1 MAKKLYYSDV
11 DEVIK
16 YTGVEYDKLGL
27 GSEEELEELILKWL
41 KQVTSLMNNN
51 RNRNMITDLDFGDK
65 VIIDYGVELWKA
77 LSGGIT
83 ASIITAKDEMPDY
96 YTYAINQIEIDSSV
110 TNMII
115 VERNIDSL
123 FQDFSDAKILMIRV
137 KPYLDLL
144 AGDMQLILSNEEEIR
159 ILDFPEMNKEEWKL
173 CKFYLGCDDDLKEIT
188 KISIKVVNS
197 IGSYLWI
204 SDVQKLVIPEG
215 IINIAMRACANMVKL
230 AYANRESPVIRIEDL
245 NATLLNDEILTDSLK
260 KELKQWPAKPSFRFM
275 RVESPND

>member
-260 KELKQWPAKPSFRFM
+260 KELKQWLAKPSFRFM
-275 RVESPND
+275 RVESPID